1 MDGNAGKGAL
11 ACASRASVAA
21 MARLATGQSRAARS
35 LDMADMRTVP
45 EQPTPTCGSVVI
57 CYAVAAAACNKHPR
71 GSAEE
76 ILTHRGGAVMLHA
89 LINCKTDVRAEA
101 ETWLPTCPLLR
112 CPPESGVNS
121 SEDTQTHRARR
132 KPPPR

>member
-1 MDGNAGKGAL
+1 
-11 ACASRASVAA
+11 
-21 MARLATGQSRAARS
+21 
-35 LDMADMRTVP
+35 MADMRTVP

-76 ILTHRGGAVMLHA
+76 ILTHLGWCGNAAR

-101 ETWLPTCPLLR
+101 ESLATNLIRFCAVHPSQ
-112 CPPESGVNS
+112 E
-121 SEDTQTHRARR
+121 
-132 KPPPR
+132 